1 MKTQWLGKAAKKVR
15 AAEEV
20 VVRAENA
27 VRESQSALKLAK
39 RTDDAAKVAKEA
51 QSELKNMERKV
62 NALTNKVNE
71 ANIVANQDDLIEAAL
86 ASKGDD
92 DAATKLLTQNTAAH
106 AALNDAYSAAMA
118 YEPKVTSSRQA
129 TSKKE
134 IKAFRTADAELDAE
148 ERAAIA
154 LEKSRADFL
163 EKPED
168 KTFASEVVEKAQKE
182 KKSDSEVD
190 AFNYEEF
197 KTNHSMYGDPIGFAN
212 SVMDE
217 LVKRAVADA
226 DTGVLA
232 PLLPQSYRTVEIP
245 NSAAKLP
252 DTNSDT
258 LRAFDIAN
266 YARKCLKE
274 DQLHAKKAAEQT
286 KTYEQMVVA
295 GSDNEPEQRM
305 KVNVAQ
311 NIEDAIQK
319 KLSADDDLL
328 QATKQIIAAL
338 RYAGERKIKTEA
350 VEHTVLQASIAVGI
364 AHRELEKGEKQITDI
379 TDATQ
384 DQKLW
389 TLRFKEAGAQQKL
402 HKALLLLATES
413 NITNRAEVEVIEGN
427 YKIAEAKLKRLQA
440 IHAIRRHE
448 LKLNEDDPA
457 PTMREPDFGNSTEI
471 MVAVHSAENEVAAQK
486 KYRDAFVESVTLR
499 FHAQMN
505 AAALALKK
513 SQALLTV
520 AAVNA
525 PGMTGG
531 SSLIME
537 GAATGSGSSESATG
551 IALDQSS
558 TGAGPRNSSAE
569 GDYNAGVDGATGVAS
584 GSSVDDAI
592 DETEGSLEGDIS
604 RINALSEQVETYKRA
619 ARAAQKDADAGSNI
633 ILSEE
638 SDKAEN
644 DQLERTKPAKAP
656 VSIINAVLPRD
667 GAKAARDVFEEVYHK
682 PMSTRKV
689 LEDIE
694 NQ

>member
-1 MKTQWLGKAAKKVR
+1 
-15 AAEEV
+15 
-20 VVRAENA
+20 
-27 VRESQSALKLAK
+27 
-39 RTDDAAKVAKEA
+39 
-51 QSELKNMERKV
+51 
-62 NALTNKVNE
+62 
-71 ANIVANQDDLIEAAL
+71 
-86 ASKGDD
+86 
-92 DAATKLLTQNTAAH
+92 
-106 AALNDAYSAAMA
+106 
-118 YEPKVTSSRQA
+118 
-129 TSKKE
+129 
-134 IKAFRTADAELDAE
+134 
-148 ERAAIA
+148 
-154 LEKSRADFL
+154 
-163 EKPED
+163 
-168 KTFASEVVEKAQKE
+168 
-182 KKSDSEVD
+182 
-190 AFNYEEF
+190 
-197 KTNHSMYGDPIGFAN
+197 MYGDPIGFAN

-217 LVKRAVADA
+217 LVKRAVADS

-457 PTMREPDFGNSTEI
+457 PTMNEPDFGNSTEI